1 MSQESGKWM
10 ARVGPVVVLAL
21 LACSVTHAQDVKYNY
36 RQGTDFSKYHTYKW
50 VDAVVGAPAIGGH
63 LDQILDSEIKQSI
76 DSQLAAKGLT
86 KVDSCKANL
95 LVGYQ
100 IALTQEK
107 QWNASGW
114 GWGGGPGWGG
124 WGPWGMESLSGTAT
138 SSTINIGTL
147 VLGIYDPPTK
157 QLVWIAAVSK
167 TVDPGKNQ
175 EKNRK
180 NLDKATQKLL
190 KDFPPNANRH

>member
-1 MSQESGKWM
+1 MSQVSGNWM
-10 ARVGPVVVLAL
+10 ARVGPAVVLAL
-21 LACSVTHAQDVKYNY
+21 LACSVTRAQDVKYNY

-50 VDAVVGAPAIGGH
+50 VDAVDGAPAIGGH
-63 LDQILDSEIKQSI
+63 LDQILDSEVKQSI

-86 KVDSCKANL
+86 KIETGKADL

-107 QWNASGW
+107 QWNASGS
-114 GWGGGPGWGG
+114 GWGGGPGLGG

-138 SSTINIGTL
+138 SSTINVGTL
-147 VLGIYDPPTK
+147 VLGIYDAGAK
-157 QLVWIAAVSK
+157 QLVWMGAASK
-167 TVDPGKNQ
+167 TVNPGNNQ

-180 NLDKATQKLL
+180 TLDKATQKLL
-190 KDFPPNANRH
+190 KDYPPNGNKH

>member
-1 MSQESGKWM
+1 MGLVKRLTF
-10 ARVGPVVVLAL
+10 APAFLFVV
-21 LACSVTHAQDVKYNY
+21 ACAYGQDVKYNY

-50 VDAVVGAPAIGGH
+50 VNGIGGAPAIGGK
-63 LDQILDSEIKQSI
+63 LDDILDSEIKQSI
-76 DSQLAAKGLT
+76 DSQLTAKGLT
-86 KVDSCKANL
+86 KVESGKADL
-95 LVGYQ
+95 LVDYQ

-107 QWNASGW
+107 QWNASGS

-124 WGPWGMESLSGTAT
+124 WGPWGLESLSGTAT

-147 VLGIYDPPTK
+147 VLGIYDPTAK
-157 QLVWIAAVSK
+157 QLVWIGAASK

-190 KDFPPNANRH
+190 KDFPPGRK

>member
-1 MSQESGKWM
+1 MLRQYRNWL
-10 ARVGPVVVLAL
+10 ARFGPAFIMTLI
-21 LACSVTHAQDVKYNY
+21 ACSVSYGQDVKYNY
-36 RQGTDFSKYHTYKW
+36 RQGTDFAKYRTYKW
-50 VDAVVGAPAIGGH
+50 VNGIGGAPAIGGK
-63 LDQILDSEIKQSI
+63 LDEILDSEVKASI

-86 KVDSCKANL
+86 KVENGTADL
-95 LVGYQ
+95 LIDYQ

-107 QWNASGW
+107 QWNASGA

-124 WGPWGMESLSGTAT
+124 WGPWGMGSLSGNAT
-138 SSTINIGTL
+138 SSTINVGTL
-147 VLGIYDPPTK
+147 VLGIYDSAAK
-157 QLVWIAAVSK
+157 QLVWIGAATK

-190 KDFPPNANRH
+190 KDFPPKRK

>member
-1 MSQESGKWM
+1 M
-10 ARVGPVVVLAL
+10 ATLCAAMALAIV
-21 LACSVTHAQDVKYNY
+21 ACSAAYAQDVKYNY
-36 RQGTDFSKYHTYKW
+36 RQGTDFGKYHTYKW
-50 VDAVVGAPAIGGH
+50 VNGISGAPTIGGK
-63 LDQILDSEIKQSI
+63 LDEILDSEIKQSV

-86 KVDSCKANL
+86 KVESGNTD
-95 LVGYQ
+95 LVVDYQ

-107 QWNASGW
+107 QWNGSGSAL
-114 GWGGGPGWGG
+114 GDGPALGG
-124 WGPWGMESLSGTAT
+124 WGPWGMGSLSGTAT

-147 VLGIYDPPTK
+147 VLGIYDPATK
-157 QLVWIAAVSK
+157 QLVWIGAATK

-190 KDFPPNANRH
+190 KDFPPRRK

>member
-1 MSQESGKWM
+1 MWRECRNKM
-10 ARVGPVVVLAL
+10 ARLYPAMALAVM
-21 LACSVTHAQDVKYNY
+21 ACSVTYAQDVRYNY
-36 RQGTDFSKYHTYKW
+36 RQGTDFGKYRSYKW
-50 VDAVVGAPAIGGH
+50 VNGIGGAPAIGGK
-63 LDQILDSEIKQSI
+63 LDEILDSEIKQSV

-86 KVDSCKANL
+86 KVESGRADL
-95 LVGYQ
+95 LIDYQ

-107 QWNASGW
+107 QWNGSGW
-114 GWGGGPGWGG
+114 GLGGGPGWGG

-138 SSTINIGTL
+138 SSTINVGTL
-147 VLGIYDPPTK
+147 VVGMYDPAAK
-157 QLVWIAAVSK
+157 QLVWIGAATK

-190 KDFPPNANRH
+190 KDFPPIRK

>member
-1 MSQESGKWM
+1 MSQASGKWM
-10 ARVGPVVVLAL
+10 AKVGPAVVLAL

-50 VDAVVGAPAIGGH
+50 VDVVDGTPAIGGR

-76 DSQLAAKGLT
+76 DSQLAARGLT
-86 KVDSCKANL
+86 KIESGKADL

-107 QWNASGW
+107 QWNASGS

-124 WGPWGMESLSGTAT
+124 WGPGGLESLSGTAT
-138 SSTINIGTL
+138 SSTINVGTL
-147 VLGIYDPPTK
+147 VLGIYDAGAK
-157 QLVWIAAVSK
+157 QLVWMGAASK
-167 TVDPGKNQ
+167 TVNPGNNQ

-180 NLDKATQKLL
+180 TLDKATQKLL
-190 KDFPPNANRH
+190 KNYPPNGNKH

>member
-1 MSQESGKWM
+1 MGLLK
-10 ARVGPVVVLAL
+10 RLAL
-21 LACSVTHAQDVKYNY
+21 VPAILFLAACAYGQDVKYNY
-36 RQGTDFSKYHTYKW
+36 RQGTDFSRYHTYQW
-50 VDAVVGAPAIGGH
+50 VNGIGGAPAIGGK
-63 LDQILDSEIKQSI
+63 LEDILDSEIKQSI

-86 KVDSCKANL
+86 KVETGKAEL
-95 LVGYQ
+95 LVDYP

-114 GWGGGPGWGG
+114 GWGGGPAWGG
-124 WGPWGMESLSGTAT
+124 WGPWGPESLSGTAT

-147 VLGIYDPPTK
+147 VLGIYDPAAK
-157 QLVWIAAVSK
+157 QLVWIGAASK

-190 KDFPPNANRH
+190 KDFPPGRK

>member
-1 MSQESGKWM
+1 MSQASGKWM
-10 ARVGPVVVLAL
+10 ARVGPAVVLAL

-50 VDAVVGAPAIGGH
+50 ADAVDGAPAIGGH

-86 KVDSCKANL
+86 KVDSGKADL

-100 IALTQEK
+100 IALSQEK

-114 GWGGGPGWGG
+114 DWGGGPGRGG
-124 WGPWGMESLSGTAT
+124 WGPWGMKSLSSTAT

-147 VLGIYDPPTK
+147 VLGIYDATAK
-157 QLVWIAAVSK
+157 QLVWMGPASK
-167 TVDPGKNQ
+167 TVNPGN
-175 EKNRK
+175 KNRK
-180 NLDKATQKLL
+180 NLNKATQKLL

>member
-1 MSQESGKWM
+1 MSQASGKWM
-10 ARVGPVVVLAL
+10 ARVGPAMVLAL
-21 LACSVTHAQDVKYNY
+21 LAYSVTHAQDVKYNY

-50 VDAVVGAPAIGGH
+50 VDSVEGAPTIGGH

-76 DSQLAAKGLT
+76 DSQLAAKGLS
-86 KVDSCKANL
+86 KVDSGKADL

-107 QWNASGW
+107 QWNASGS

-124 WGPWGMESLSGTAT
+124 WGPLGMESLSGTAT

-147 VLGIYDPPTK
+147 VLGIYDGTAK
-157 QLVWIAAVSK
+157 QLVWMGAASK
-167 TVDPGKNQ
+167 TVNPGKNQ

-190 KDFPPNANRH
+190 KEFPPNAKRH

>member
-1 MSQESGKWM
+1 MSAKCGKWL
-10 ARVGPVVVLAL
+10 ARVTPAVVLVL

-50 VDAVVGAPAIGGH
+50 VDTVDGTPAIGGR
-63 LDQILDSEIKQSI
+63 LDQILDSEVKQSI

-86 KVDSCKANL
+86 KVDSGKADL

-107 QWNASGW
+107 QWNASGS
-114 GWGGGPGWGG
+114 GWGGGPWGG

-138 SSTINIGTL
+138 SSTINVGTL
-147 VLGIYDPPTK
+147 VLGIYDAGAK
-157 QLVWIAAVSK
+157 QLVWMGAATK
-167 TVDPGKNQ
+167 TVNPGNNQ

-180 NLDKATQKLL
+180 TLDKATQKLL
-190 KDFPPNANRH
+190 KDFPPNGNRH

>member
-21 LACSVTHAQDVKYNY
+21 LACSVTQAQDVKYNY
-36 RQGTDFSKYHTYKW
+36 RQGTDFSKFHTYKW
-50 VDAVVGAPAIGGH
+50 ADAVDGAPAIGGH

-86 KVDSCKANL
+86 KVDSGKADL

-107 QWNASGW
+107 QWNASGS

-124 WGPWGMESLSGTAT
+124 WGPWGMESQSGTAT

-147 VLGIYDPPTK
+147 VLGIYDAAAK
-157 QLVWIAAVSK
+157 QLVWMGAASK
-167 TVDPGKNQ
+167 TVNPGKNQ

-190 KDFPPNANRH
+190 KDFPPNAKSH

>member
-1 MSQESGKWM
+1 MSPKSGK
-10 ARVGPVVVLAL
+10 RLVRFGPVMVLAL

-50 VDAVVGAPAIGGH
+50 VDAVDGTPAIGGH

-86 KVDSCKANL
+86 KIESGKADL
-95 LVGYQ
+95 LVSYQ

-107 QWNASGW
+107 QWNASGSGSGNGPW
-114 GWGGGPGWGG
+114 GGWGP

-138 SSTINIGTL
+138 SSTINVGTL
-147 VLGIYDPPTK
+147 VLGIYDAGAK
-157 QLVWIAAVSK
+157 QLVWMGAASK
-167 TVDPGKNQ
+167 TVNPGNNQ

-180 NLDKATQKLL
+180 MLDKATQKLL
-190 KDFPPNANRH
+190 KDFPPIRK

>member
-1 MSQESGKWM
+1 MWQKSRNWM
-10 ARVGPVVVLAL
+10 ARCGPAFIVAL
-21 LACSVTHAQDVKYNY
+21 LACSATRAQDVKYNY

-50 VDAVVGAPAIGGH
+50 VDAVDGAPAIGGH

-86 KVDSCKANL
+86 KIDSGKADL

-114 GWGGGPGWGG
+114 GSGGGPGWGG
-124 WGPWGMESLSGTAT
+124 WGPWSMESLWGTAT

-147 VLGIYDPPTK
+147 VLGVYDAAAR
-157 QLVWIAAVSK
+157 QLVWMGAASK
-167 TVDPGKNQ
+167 TVNPGKNQ
-175 EKNRK
+175 EKNRE

-190 KDFPPNANRH
+190 KDFPPNGKRH

>member
-1 MSQESGKWM
+1 MLSKSGKWM
-10 ARVGPVVVLAL
+10 ARVGSAVVLAL
-21 LACSVTHAQDVKYNY
+21 LACSVMRAQDVKYNY

-50 VDAVVGAPAIGGH
+50 VDVVDGTPAIGGH

-76 DSQLAAKGLT
+76 DSQLTAKGLT
-86 KVDSCKANL
+86 KIESGKADL

-107 QWNASGW
+107 QWNASGS
-114 GWGGGPGWGG
+114 GWGGGPWGG
-124 WGPWGMESLSGTAT
+124 LGPWGMESLSGTAT
-138 SSTINIGTL
+138 SSTINVGTL
-147 VLGIYDPPTK
+147 VLGIYDASAK
-157 QLVWIAAVSK
+157 RLVWMGAASK
-167 TVDPGKNQ
+167 TVNPGKNQ

-190 KDFPPNANRH
+190 KDFPPNGNRH

>member
-1 MSQESGKWM
+1 MLQESKKWM
-10 ARVGPVVVLAL
+10 ARVGPAVVLAL
-21 LACSVTHAQDVKYNY
+21 LACSVTYAQDVKYNY

-50 VDAVVGAPAIGGH
+50 VDTVDGAPAIGGH

-86 KVDSCKANL
+86 KVDSGKADL
-95 LVGYQ
+95 LVSYQ

-107 QWNASGW
+107 QWNGSGQ
-114 GWGGGPGWGG
+114 GWGGGPGWG
-124 WGPWGMESLSGTAT
+124 GPWGMESLSGTAT

-147 VLGIYDPPTK
+147 VLGIYDAAAK
-157 QLVWIAAVSK
+157 QLVWMGAASK
-167 TVDPGKNQ
+167 TVNPGKNQ

>member
-1 MSQESGKWM
+1 M
-10 ARVGPVVVLAL
+10 ARLCPAMALAVM
-21 LACSVTHAQDVKYNY
+21 ACSVTYAQDVRYNC
-36 RQGTDFSKYHTYKW
+36 RQGTDFGKYRTYKW
-50 VDAVVGAPAIGGH
+50 VNGIGGAPAIGGK
-63 LDQILDSEIKQSI
+63 LDEILDSEIKQSV

-86 KVDSCKANL
+86 KVESGADL
-95 LVGYQ
+95 LIDYQ

-107 QWNASGW
+107 QWNGSGR
-114 GWGGGPGWGG
+114 GWGGGPAWGG

-138 SSTINIGTL
+138 SSTINVGTL
-147 VLGIYDPPTK
+147 VVGMYDPAAK
-157 QLVWIAAVSK
+157 QLVWIGAATK

-190 KDFPPNANRH
+190 KDFPPTRK